1 MKAGFGVVDIT
12 PRVGVEL
19 YGFGPYLNRHS
30 IAVRDRIEARAAA
43 FESEGKRVVI
53 VGCDLCVING
63 GIVAEVRKL
72 IRKAHPELEDRDILV
87 NASHTHSGPSLTVD
101 HGGWGYPDLP
111 YALLLPRRI
120 ARAACA
126 ALDALEEVNYSLAVV
141 PCEHIGLN
149 RVYDKDAPPL
159 EDVLKPDWTPAKP
172 ELTDTQ
178 CRVLKFTRKDGSLAG
193 FIAHFGCHPVVCCQK
208 CRYIHG
214 DYPAVAIHELMREFP
229 GSVGVFLQGAEG
241 DVNSGCVHKP
251 EQESLL
257 ALDVFAGRFAN
268 AVRRGLAEAKVVSDH
283 TVRSCSKIAHYTAD
297 EGFTDAEL
305 DKILADNLALFDAPD
320 ATDADEKLRMAAV
333 YVKGV
338 EDMKAM
344 MKRGEQP
351 GTVGEVQG
359 IRLGPV
365 GIVGSP
371 FETMQGIR
379 REVDAAAK
387 APVPLVTSLCNDTL
401 GYASDREC
409 GKLDTRGARYGAKM
423 VPFVNGRLPLKCICD
438 ELAAALLEMDAEL
451 FKA

>member
-1 MKAGFGVVDIT
+1 MKVGFGVVDIT

-63 GIVAEVRKL
+63 GIVAEARKL
-72 IRKAHPELEDRDILV
+72 IRKAHPELEDLDILV
-87 NASHTHSGPSLTVD
+87 NASHTHSGPSLSVD
-101 HGGWGYPDLP
+101 YGGWGYPDLP
-111 YALLLPRRI
+111 YALLLPARI

-126 ALDALEEVNYSLAVV
+126 ALDAMEEVDYSLGIV

-172 ELTDTQ
+172 ELTDTD

-193 FIAHFGCHPVVCCQK
+193 FVVHFGCHPVVCCQQ

-214 DYPAVAIHELMREFP
+214 DYPAVAIHELMREYP
-229 GSVGVFLQGAEG
+229 GAVGVFLQGAEG

-251 EQESLL
+251 EPESML

-268 AVRRGLAEAKVVSDH
+268 AVRRGLAAAKPVDDL
-283 TVRSCSKIAHYTAD
+283 TIRSFSKIAHFTPD
-297 EGFTDAEL
+297 EGFTLEEL
-305 DKILADNLALFDAPD
+305 DRMEAENEALFDAPE
-320 ATDADEKLRMAAV
+320 ATDTDSKLRMAAV
-333 YVKGV
+333 NLKGV
-338 EDMKAM
+338 RDMKAVM
-344 MKRGEQP
+344 ARGERP
-351 GTVGEVQG
+351 GTSGEVHG
-359 IRLGPV
+359 VRLGPV
-365 GIVGSP
+365 AILGSP

-409 GKLDTRGARYGAKM
+409 GKLDTKGARYGAKM
-423 VPFVNGRLPLKCICD
+423 VPLINGRLPLKCVYD
-438 ELAAALLEMDAEL
+438 ELAQALLELDGEL
-451 FKA
+451 FA

>member
-1 MKAGFGVVDIT
+1 MKAGFGVADIT
-12 PRVGVEL
+12 PRVGVQL
-19 YGFGPYLNRHS
+19 YGFGPYLNRNS
-30 IAVRDRIEARAAA
+30 IAVRDKLEARAAA
-43 FESEGKRVVI
+43 FESGGKRVVVI
-53 VGCDLCVING
+53 GCDLCLVNG
-63 GIVAEVRKL
+63 GIVAEVRKF
-72 IRKAHPELEDRDILV
+72 IRAAHPELEDKDILV

-101 HGGWGYPDLP
+101 FGGWGYPDPP
-111 YALLLPRRI
+111 YAILLPRRI

-126 ALDALEEVNYSLAVV
+126 ALDALEEVQYSLAIV

-159 EDVLKPDWTPAKP
+159 ADVLKPDWTPAKP

-178 CRVLKFTRKDGSLAG
+178 CRVLKFTRPDGSMAG
-193 FIAHFGCHPVVCCQK
+193 FVVHFGCHPVVCCQQ

-214 DYPAVAIHELMREFP
+214 DYPAIAIHELMREFP

-268 AVRRGLAEAKVVSDH
+268 AVRRGLAEAKKVDDL
-283 TVRSCSKIAHYTAD
+283 TIRSTSKTAHFTPD
-297 EGFTDAEL
+297 EGFTDEEMSKIYAE
-305 DKILADNLALFDAPD
+305 NEALFDAPD
-320 ATDADEKLRMAAV
+320 ATDTDSNLRMAAV
-333 YVKGV
+333 NLVGIDRMR
-338 EDMKAM
+338 EIMR
-344 MKRGEQP
+344 RGEQP
-351 GTVGEVQG
+351 GTAGEVHG
-359 IRLGPV
+359 VRLGPCA
-365 GIVGSP
+365 ILGSP

-423 VPFVNGRLPLKCICD
+423 VPLVNGRLPLKCVYD
-438 ELAAALLEMDAEL
+438 ELAQALLELDKEL
-451 FKA
+451 FA

>member
-1 MKAGFGVVDIT
+1 MKAGFGVTDIT

-43 FESEGKRVVI
+43 FESEGKRVGI
-53 VGCDLCVING
+53 IGCDLCLFHGSIA
-63 GIVAEVRKL
+63 AEARKL
-72 IRKAHPELEDRDILV
+72 IRKAHPELADKDILV
-87 NASHTHSGPSLTVD
+87 NASHTHSGPSLAAD
-101 HGGWGYPDLP
+101 FGGWGYPDLP
-111 YALLLPRRI
+111 YELLLPRRI

-126 ALDALEEVNYSLAVV
+126 ALDDLEEVDYSLGIV

-149 RVYDKDAPPL
+149 RVYDKDCPPL
-159 EDVLKPDWTPAKP
+159 ADVLKPDWTPAKP

-193 FIAHFGCHPVVCCQK
+193 FIAHFGCHPVVCCRQ

-214 DYPAVAIHELMREFP
+214 DYPAVALHELMREFP

-268 AVRRGLAEAKVVSDH
+268 AVRRGLAEAKPVNDH
-283 TVRSCSKIAHYTAD
+283 TIRSTAKIAHYTAA
-297 EGFTDAEL
+297 EGFSDAEL
-305 DKILADNLALFDAPD
+305 DKLLADNLALFDAPD

-333 YVKGV
+333 YIKGV
-338 EDMKAM
+338 WDMKAM

-351 GTVGEVQG
+351 GTKGEVQG

-409 GKLDTRGARYGAKM
+409 GKLDTAGARYGAKLF
-423 VPFVNGRLPLKCICD
+423 PFINGQLPLKCIYD

-451 FKA
+451 FS